1 MWYIV
6 LADLVV
12 AAHVGY
18 VSFVVLGQ
26 IAILLGWAFNW
37 SWVRNRWFRGAHL
50 LAMSIVAFETIIE
63 LRCPLTS
70 LENYLREL
78 GGQQGEDVDFV
89 GKMLQSLIFIELPDT
104 HWFFKVLY
112 FGFLALVLLSL
123 LLLPPRWRGPAARG
137 TAWPRQTAACPP
149 TPAPPEPASGLPA
162 TDRPAPQGD
171 PTGAW

>member
-6 LADLVV
+6 LADIVV

-18 VSFVVLGQ
+18 VSFVALGQ
-26 IAILLGWAFNW
+26 LAILIGWAQNW

-63 LRCPLTS
+63 LRCPLTT
-70 LENYLREL
+70 LENYLREI
-78 GGQQGEDVDFV
+78 GGQRPEDVDFV
-89 GKMLQSLIFIELPDT
+89 GALLRSVIFIELPDD

-123 LLLPPRWRGPAARG
+123 FLVPPHWRGSRREESISPHRTRA
-137 TAWPRQTAACPP
+137 
-149 TPAPPEPASGLPA
+149 LL
-162 TDRPAPQGD
+162 DRSQVAMAERRERSD
-171 PTGAW
+171 